1 MKRKR
6 YEVRG
11 MMEWHPVFKV
21 GRSSLR
27 VSFTGGHLCGG
38 ASTPAYYETADPVV
52 QTVIESSAEFRSKRI
67 RLAMEKFITEPVK
80 EPVCPVRANTDSV
93 NPDTPGS
100 PSAIFEYT
108 KEEDIYEYLEQ
119 KKGIPVEQLCDMDS
133 CFLEAERLGVT
144 LVKKTSVATDP

>member
-21 GRSSLR
+21 GRSRLL

-38 ASTPAYYETADPVV
+38 ASTPAFYETADPVV
-52 QTVIESSAEFRSKRI
+52 QAVIESSAEFRSKRI
-67 RLAMEKFITEPVK
+67 RLAMCIPEPDQESGCLIK
-80 EPVCPVRANTDSV
+80 ANQDSG
-93 NPDTPGS
+93 NSDASGL
-100 PSAIFEYT
+100 PSTIFEYT
-108 KEEDIYEYLEQ
+108 KEEDIYDYLEQ

-133 CFLEAERLGVT
+133 CFLEAKRLGVT
-144 LVKKTSVATDP
+144 LVKKSPDAPDA